1 MLYIIVI
8 VVIKNHPI
16 FADRVGKPCYK
27 KTHKN
32 ASANHH
38 HWLTYLASNKP

>member
-32 ASANHH
+32 TSANNP
-38 HWLTYLASNKP
+38 LGFTYLAI